1 MIAQTASIEKN
12 LSLLRYPGGKQRY
25 VCYFSHLLPLEP
37 QSVRTYVEPFLGGGS
52 VFFHVNPEKAI
63 LSDINRELV
72 DLYLGIRKNPH
83 IVWELYSRY
92 PANKAGYYKIR
103 SLNRDDL
110 HLLER
115 AARTLYLNRTC
126 FKGMWRHNNNGEF
139 NVGYGGQERRWVIGP
154 DDLCAVAQRLQH
166 AVLLCCDFEE
176 TIASCREGD
185 FLYLDPP
192 YRPGER
198 EQLHAHYMFG
208 EFNFEDHKRL
218 ASCLREATERGVEW
232 VMTNSSHP
240 DILALYSDYSM
251 FRLDRGTGSSP
262 GQITIDPGEMVIYHT
277 NEVPS

>member
-1 MIAQTASIEKN
+1 MSQTARTEKN
-12 LSLLRYPGGKQRY
+12 FSLLRYPGGKQRY
-25 VCYFSHLLPLEP
+25 VGYFSHLLPQKL
-37 QSVRTYVEPFLGGGS
+37 QSTRKYVEPFVGGGS

-63 LSDINRELV
+63 LSDINRELI
-72 DLYLGIRKNPH
+72 DLYLGIRKKPE
-83 IVWELYSRY
+83 IVWELYCRY

-103 SLNRDDL
+103 SLNCDDL

-139 NVGYGGQERRWVIGP
+139 NVGYGGQERRWVIGM
-154 DDLCAVAQRLQH
+154 DDLHAVAQRLQH

-208 EFNFEDHKRL
+208 RFNFEDQKRL
-218 ASCLREATERGVEW
+218 ALCLQEAAERGVQW

-240 DILALYSDYSM
+240 DVIALYDDYSM
-251 FRLDRGTGSSP
+251 FRLNKGTGSSP
-262 GQITIDPGEMVIYHT
+262 GQITTDPEEMVIYCV
-277 NEVPS
+277 NEVPA